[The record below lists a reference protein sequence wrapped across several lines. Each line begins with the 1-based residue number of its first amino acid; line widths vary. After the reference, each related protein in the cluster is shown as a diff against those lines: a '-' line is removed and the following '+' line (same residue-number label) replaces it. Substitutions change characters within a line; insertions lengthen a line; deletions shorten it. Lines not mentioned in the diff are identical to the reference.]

1 MHNHKQT
8 NKQTNNALT
17 VLQLRN
23 IPVVDTLSRCDTVVQ
38 FSSLFVMWKVIPLH
52 MPFG

>member
-1 MHNHKQT
+1 MS
-8 NKQTNNALT
+8 

-23 IPVVDTLSRCDTVVQ
+23 IHVVDTLSRCDTVVQ
-38 FSSLFVMWKVIPLH
+38 LSWTILFPSLFVMWKAILLH